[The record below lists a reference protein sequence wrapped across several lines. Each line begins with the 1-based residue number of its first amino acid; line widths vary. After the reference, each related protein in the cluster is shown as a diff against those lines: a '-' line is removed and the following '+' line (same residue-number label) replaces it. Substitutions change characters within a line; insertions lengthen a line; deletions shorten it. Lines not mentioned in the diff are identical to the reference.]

1 MVAKRPAD
9 VAPVMLR
16 CEPLLGAARMQ
27 APDGDVSTARLRRGR
42 AVARLPGQLRR
53 PRPPRVTESATFW
66 DERQTHLFH
75 ASYSNMLS
83 NGEEQCQCKLLLS
96 RTPVATTSRNAAV
109 RISPSRSRRIVRSFH
124 DRRPGW

>member
-1 MVAKRPAD
+1 MVAERPAD
-9 VAPVMLR
+9 IAPVMLG
-16 CEPLLGAARMQ
+16 CKPLFCAARMQ
-27 APDGDVSTARLRRGR
+27 APDGDVPTPRLRRGR
-42 AVARLPGQLRR
+42 AIARLPGQLGR
-53 PRPPRVTESATFW
+53 PRPPRVAESATFW

-96 RTPVATTSRNAAV
+96 RTPVATTSTNPAV
-109 RISPSRSRRIVRSFH
+109 RISPSRSRRMVRSFH